1 MERNRKVKIIIMIT
15 LMVAITAMSLGFA
28 AFSATLNISS
38 SASVSPNSD
47 DFKVVLSP
55 DVDRYYDWDFDAWL
69 DGETINGAILSPGS
83 LSWGY
88 VSNINAAFSKPNQ
101 SVIYTFYIHNIGE
114 YDAYLKSVNI
124 SNVSEKNTWKS
135 CAASTT
141 DSTKATDSL
150 VQAACTGID
159 LSIKINDVNYAVN
172 EGNLAGVKLAK
183 GDVATAVLTISYVE
197 GSSLADGPF
206 NVTFGDLSLEFSTVD
221 NKLISFLY
229 GDDLGMHSLNA
240 IEGMTWREWVNS
252 SFNTMGFKL
261 DNNGALVS
269 NNCERV
275 SFVGGMT
282 IDDPIPSGLEV
293 YLFPIMSPSYYGSC

>member
-1 MERNRKVKIIIMIT
+1 MERNRKVKFIIMIT

-38 SASVSPNSD
+38 SASVTPNSD
-47 DFKVVLSP
+47 DFKVIFS
-55 DVDRYYDWDFDAWL
+55 YDYDSYGVETFDAWL
-69 DGETINGAILSPGS
+69 DGVGINGGTANLGHLGWNEISDIGAIF
-83 LSWGY
+83 
-88 VSNINAAFSKPNQ
+88 SNSNQ
-101 SVIYTFYIHNIGE
+101 SVIYTFYIHNIGA

-183 GDVATAVLTISYVE
+183 GDVATAILTISYAE

-221 NKLISFLY
+221 NKLISFVY
-229 GDDLGMHSLNA
+229 SDDLGLHSLNA

-261 DNNGALVS
+261 DNNGALVN

-275 SFVGGMT
+275 SFVAGTT
-282 IDDPIPSGLEV
+282 IDDPIPSDFDL
-293 YLFPIMSPSYYGSC
+293 YLIPTMSPSHYGSC